1 LFLSR
6 NFKIKIYKIIV
17 LSVALYECETW
28 YFITVSWGRRLG
40 MGWEFSG
47 ENEVIERKKKE
58 IYNEELYSFYL
69 PDIITTI
76 KSRNMR
82 WACYEAHMVNTRNT

>member
-1 LFLSR
+1 MHGLQVHAWKERSEDSGLVLKRGEKGRQHTEEFHVYTCHIVFLR
-6 NFKIKIYKIIV
+6 NVK
-17 LSVALYECETW
+17 E
-28 YFITVSWGRRLG
+28 
-40 MGWEFSG
+40 
-47 ENEVIERKKKE
+47 KKKE